1 MSEKK
6 YDIVIVGAGTAG
18 MMCAINAAK
27 RGRKICVI
35 EKSDHI
41 GGAMHWSGGHMS
53 AGGTKRQKA
62 LGIDDSPDQHY
73 DDIMR
78 VNEGTGNLA
87 LIRKAVDLAPGI
99 IDWLDD
105 EGFDF
110 DPICPR
116 IVYGHI
122 PYEIARTHYGVDNA
136 KSILKVLM
144 PHWDEAVASGHID
157 LKLEHSAEDFVKHRD
172 RYDTVVCRHGDD
184 EVSFMGESLVVT
196 SGGYGSNHEMF
207 HAKHPTVK
215 LVSAAYPNSTGEVT
229 RKLEGMGVPF
239 ENAPYHLS
247 SLGGIEM
254 EPGSGRCDFYE
265 GWASILTS
273 VYRQPRDIYVDG
285 NGQRFMREDEIN
297 PDTRERILLE
307 KDIWSFWIVFD
318 EDALMERG
326 EGGIENPL
334 IIGWDTDKM
343 KAAAEDGVFM
353 RKADTIEALA
363 QKIEVPAEQLA
374 QTVSRFN
381 SMIDDGSD
389 PDYGREYL
397 ENKIHEAPYYA
408 LKVHASVLVTFGGI
422 KVNEELQVVGQ
433 DGQALPGLYAAGE
446 VIGLGATSGKA
457 FCSGM
462 AITPCLSF
470 GKWLGDTL

>member
-1 MSEKK
+1 MKR
-6 YDIVIVGAGTAG
+6 YDIIIVGAGTAG
-18 MMCAINAAK
+18 MMCAINASK
-27 RGRKICVI
+27 RGKKVCVI
-35 EKSDHI
+35 EKSDHV

-62 LGIDDSPDQHY
+62 LGIEDSPDQHY

-78 VNEGTGNLA
+78 VNEGTGDLA

-99 IDWLDD
+99 IDWLED
-105 EGFDF
+105 EGFEF

-122 PYEIARTHYGVDNA
+122 PYEVPRTHYGVNNA

-144 PHWDEAVASGHID
+144 PHWDEGVASGHID
-157 LKLEHSAEDFVKHRD
+157 LKLEHSAQSFEKNTD
-172 RYDTVVCRHGDD
+172 RYDTVVCQHRSDTTSFRGDNI
-184 EVSFMGESLVVT
+184 VVT
-196 SGGYGSNHEMF
+196 SGGYGSNPEMF
-207 HAKHPTVK
+207 HDKHPTVK
-215 LVSAAYPNSTGEVT
+215 LVSAAYPNSTGEVAT
-229 RKLEGMGVPF
+229 VLESLGVPF
-239 ENAPYHLS
+239 QNAPYHLS
-247 SLGGIEM
+247 SLGGIEL

-273 VYRQPRDIYVDG
+273 VYRQPRDIYVDS

-297 PDTRERILLE
+297 PDTRERILLD

-318 EDALMERG
+318 EAALMERG
-326 EGGIENPL
+326 KGGVENPL
-334 IIGWDTDKM
+334 IIGWDTTKM
-343 KAAAEDGVFM
+343 KAAAEDGIFM
-353 RKADTIEALA
+353 RKADSIQELA
-363 QKIEVPAEQLA
+363 IKIDVPENQLS

-381 SMIDDGSD
+381 QMIDDGSD
-389 PDYGREYL
+389 PDFEREYL
-397 ENKIHEAPYYA
+397 ENKIDKAPYYA

-422 KVNEELQVVGQ
+422 KVNKELQVV
-433 DGQALPGLYAAGE
+433 DRDDKVLPGMYAAGE